1 MAYSYDAEKEKLVR
15 LCEEQG
21 KETLRESFEIDNVK
35 FDISTRKCTI
45 NYTKITGK
53 RTIKKRFTYM
63 GVQYKLLNDWAE
75 TRKSLTKT
83 LNLTN
88 KAIEELNKETDEIV
102 VAARDEIIKALPDSL
117 KPSWERI
124 KVEIEKLN
132 EEEKRRKTMVES
144 KYYEN
149 DQLKISIDKHNS
161 IISDFEIELEDKNK
175 TLKIKQTALTEIGS
189 KLKELNSTAWSR
201 FFSYFEIKSQEKSYY
216 RYQNE
221 IAHLESTI
229 EDLNKNISLYSAE
242 LKELDAHYDSSLI
255 SQKRAELSNIDKWV
269 EEEKKRIFVNNKPLP
284 NNVSNNRTT
293 VKKPSAGP
301 TEEWKKE
308 ERRKLNRIYEDGLTL
323 RDYILKRDNY
333 TCQSCGNST
342 KVEPNLLLEVDHITP
357 VSKYGPSIPENL
369 QTLCWKCN
377 RAKSDKD

>member
-1 MAYSYDAEKEKLVR
+1 MAYKYDAEKEKLVK
-15 LCEEQG
+15 LCEKQG
-21 KETLRESFEIDNVK
+21 EETLRESFKINSVN

-75 TRKSLTKT
+75 TKKSLTKT

-88 KAIEELNKETDEIV
+88 KAIENLNKETDEIV
-102 VAARDEIIKALPDSL
+102 VAARDKIIKVLPDSL

-124 KVEIEKLN
+124 NTEIKKLN
-132 EEEKRRKTMVES
+132 EEERKRKAIVENKYCEVGLLKT
-144 KYYEN
+144 
-149 DQLKISIDKHNS
+149 SIDKLS
-161 IISDFEIELEDKNK
+161 CEISDFKVELKNKNKALEDK
-175 TLKIKQTALTEIGS
+175 QTDLAEVERRLR
-189 KLKELNSTAWSR
+189 ELNSSGLSR
-201 FFSYFEIKSQEKSYY
+201 FFGYFKIKSQEELHSYY
-216 RYQNE
+216 QAE
-221 IAHLESTI
+221 IAQLESDI
-229 EDLNKNISLYSAE
+229 RDLNEKIPTHSAE
-242 LKELDAHYDSSLI
+242 LIELNSRYVPLAG
-255 SQKRAELSNIDKWV
+255 QKRAELSNIDTWF
-269 EEEKKRIFVNNKPLP
+269 EEEKKRIIVSHKPLS

-293 VKKPSAGP
+293 ARKSSAGP

-308 ERRKLNRIYEDGLTL
+308 ERRKLNRVYEDGLTL

-342 KVEPNLLLEVDHITP
+342 RVEPNLLLEVDHITP

>member
-1 MAYSYDAEKEKLVR
+1 MAYKYDAEKEKLVK
-15 LCEEQG
+15 LCEKQG
-21 KETLRESFEIDNVK
+21 EETLKESFKIDNVN

-45 NYTKITGK
+45 NYTKITSK
-53 RTIKKRFTYM
+53 RSIKKRFTYM

-88 KAIEELNKETDEIV
+88 KAIEDLNKETDEIV
-102 VAARDEIIKALPDSL
+102 VAARDKIIKALPDSL
-117 KPSWERI
+117 KPSWERVNTEI
-124 KVEIEKLN
+124 KKLN
-132 EEEKRRKTMVES
+132 EEERRRRTIVES
-144 KYYEN
+144 KYREIG
-149 DQLKISIDKHNS
+149 QLKTSIDKLNS
-161 IISDFEIELEDKNK
+161 EISDLKIELQNKNGTLKNK
-175 TLKIKQTALTEIGS
+175 QVDLMEVERRLR
-189 KLKELNSTAWSR
+189 ELNSTGLSR
-201 FFSYFEIKSQEKSYY
+201 FFGYFEIKSQKEFHC
-216 RYQNE
+216 RCQAE
-221 IAHLESTI
+221 IAQLESAI
-229 EDLNKNISLYSAE
+229 RDLNEKISSYSVE
-242 LKELDAHYDSSLI
+242 LKRFDARYAPLS
-255 SQKRAELSNIDKWV
+255 SQKRAELSNIDRWV
-269 EEEKKRIFVNNKPLP
+269 ENEKKQIIANHKPLP
-284 NNVSNNRTT
+284 NNVSNKRTAI
-293 VKKPSAGP
+293 KSSAGP

>member
-1 MAYSYDAEKEKLVR
+1 MAYKYDAEKEKLVK
-15 LCEEQG
+15 LCEKQG
-21 KETLRESFEIDNVK
+21 EETLRESFKIDNVN

-45 NYTKITGK
+45 NYTKITSK
-53 RTIKKRFTYM
+53 RSIKKRFTYM

-88 KAIEELNKETDEIV
+88 KAIEDLNKETDEIV
-102 VAARDEIIKALPDSL
+102 VAARDKIIKALPDSL
-117 KPSWERI
+117 KPSWERANTEI
-124 KVEIEKLN
+124 KKLN
-132 EEEKRRKTMVES
+132 EEERRRRTIVES
-144 KYYEN
+144 KYREIG
-149 DQLKISIDKHNS
+149 QLKTSIDKLNS
-161 IISDFEIELEDKNK
+161 EISDLKIELQNKNGTLKNK
-175 TLKIKQTALTEIGS
+175 QTDLTEVERR
-189 KLKELNSTAWSR
+189 LRELNSSGLSR
-201 FFSYFEIKSQEKSYY
+201 FFGYFEIKSQEEFCSCC
-216 RYQNE
+216 QAE
-221 IAHLESTI
+221 IAQLELAIRS
-229 EDLNKNISLYSAE
+229 LNEKISARSLE
-242 LKELDAHYDSSLI
+242 LKQLNARYAPLSG
-255 SQKRAELSNIDKWV
+255 QKRAELSNIDKWV
-269 EEEKKRIFVNNKPLP
+269 ENERKRIIANHKPLSD
-284 NNVSNNRTT
+284 NVSNKTAT
-293 VKKPSAGP
+293 VKKSSAGP